1 MSEKFTTRKGR
12 VRRNVVALLSA
23 VALGVGGVAV
33 PQTAGAW
40 VQQDIER
47 NYGEKPDPVQETN
60 AIFETFK
67 PETMQSDGSYTYTI
81 GGKAK
86 APKPLP
92 DQNDPDYELKQR
104 GASDIL
110 TMTVWVWA
118 ATPQYS
124 LGRTHC
130 GRLQV
135 G

>member
-1 MSEKFTTRKGR
+1 MGEKFTTRKGR
-12 VRRNVVALLSA
+12 VRRNIVALLSA

-47 NYGEKPDPVQETN
+47 NYGEKPDPVQETK

-92 DQNDPDYELKQR
+92 DQNDPDYELKPV
-104 GASDIL
+104 SYTHL
-110 TMTVWVWA
+110 TLPTI
-118 ATPQYS
+118 YS
-124 LGRTHC
+124 
-130 GRLQV
+130 V
-135 G
+135 